1 MKRASIWRVPASA
14 LLIAASGIA
23 ARGSG
28 APLPAAAQLDL
39 EPGIVAAEAVRAT
52 PIILPTT
59 SEVIA
64 AVADAAKVVRY
75 PTQPATI
82 SIDRQGCDGSFAAT
96 TTPVCVYGDPQGSHT
111 LVVYGDSHGRMW
123 LPAFDAIGKFAHWKV
138 LQLTKGHCQ
147 VADYSTWLDSEK
159 RVYGECVAFRSFA
172 LDRIRRLHP
181 DVVVLASMWKDAL
194 MAVNGRPTT
203 KGLAAAWA
211 AGLASMITKIKQS
224 AKKVIVLGDIAYP
237 KQAGAD
243 CLSLHR
249 DDIRPCNTPR
259 VDAVFEADN
268 SIDRTVATRQGA
280 LYVNTIPW
288 FCTATV
294 CPAVVGGLATHLDYY
309 HVAPDY
315 ALWLADA
322 LATATELLPG
332 GSA

>member
-1 MKRASIWRVPASA
+1 
-14 LLIAASGIA
+14 
-23 ARGSG
+23 
-28 APLPAAAQLDL
+28 
-39 EPGIVAAEAVRAT
+39 
-52 PIILPTT
+52 
-59 SEVIA
+59 
-64 AVADAAKVVRY
+64 
-75 PTQPATI
+75 
-82 SIDRQGCDGSFAAT
+82 
-96 TTPVCVYGDPQGSHT
+96 YGDPQGSHT

-159 RVYGECVAFRSFA
+159 RVYGECIAFRSFA

-294 CPAVVGGLATHLDYY
+294 CPAVVADLPRTWTTTTWRQTTHYGLPMRWPPPRSSYLAARHDGSL
-309 HVAPDY
+309 VAMCPSLMERH
-315 ALWLADA
+315 APA
-322 LATATELLPG
+322 PR
-332 GSA
+332 